1 MPLRYMAAS
10 EFAKRLSTSLESA
23 TVKFDVNTNTV
34 FLLASAAD
42 IQRAE
47 ALQSRLDV
55 QGPEGITV
63 FKLEHA
69 DVDKTARTLTAV
81 SMFCEDLHIVPSKR
95 NSSIIVSA
103 STYEQLEVIKAII
116 RHLDTKPK

>member
-1 MPLRYMAAS
+1 MAAS
-10 EFAKRLSTSLESA
+10 EFARRLSTSLESA

-34 FLLASAAD
+34 FLTASAED

-55 QGPEGITV
+55 QGPEGLTI

-69 DVDKTARTLTAV
+69 DVDKTARTLTAI
-81 SMFCEDLHIVPSKR
+81 SMFWGDVHISVSKR
-95 NSSIIVSA
+95 NRSIYIIA
-103 STYEQLEVIKAII
+103 STYEQLDVIKAVI
-116 RHLDTKPK
+116 RHLDAKPK